1 MSIKGFLSFKRAH
14 PFRYII
20 NRVFS
25 LHRHRVSPRVKNT
38 KHSFETILTE
48 TIISFS
54 IRVLFLFFLF
64 FSSSPAPPLFF
75 CNLYILYLQSSRK
88 ILTELRLPS
97 PFISHPLNREAD
109 FSNSIRFLWLF
120 TKQHFRRRLTTIP
133 QRRCSCRMTRAKHI
147 DR

>member
-54 IRVLFLFFLF
+54 VRVPFFFPF
-64 FSSSPAPPLFF
+64 FFPPPLRLPSFSAI
-75 CNLYILYLQSSRK
+75 YILYLQSSRK

-109 FSNSIRFLWLF
+109 FSSSIRFLWVF